1 MPSRKRPRS
10 RRAGRSRAKRSTAS
24 KRLTHQRRSG
34 KRRPIPLARLSGRSE
49 AARDRALHV
58 LAEMRKEPNLLLGR
72 AARLHGVK
80 PETVRKYFPSALKK
94 VGGRI
99 RVTKND
105 RYPETLF
112 LPDAQG
118 NSVPIRTRSSKE
130 RSEAGQYLR
139 DIGRALRGDIRALSK
154 WRGKKIA
161 GVELVTDERELAAIE
176 PALSDFSLYR
186 TFNSGGAWRI
196 SSQSAQHGAGS

>member
-1 MPSRKRPRS
+1 MPSRKRPQT
-10 RRAGRSRAKRSTAS
+10 RRARRSRARKTKSS
-24 KRLTHQRRSG
+24 VNKRLTHQGRTG
-34 KRRPIPLARLSGRSE
+34 KRHSIHLARLSERSY

-58 LAEMRKEPNLLLGR
+58 LAEMRSDPNLLLGR

-80 PETVRKYFPSALKK
+80 PDTVRKYFPSALKK
-94 VGGRI
+94 VRGRI
-99 RVTKND
+99 RATKTD

-118 NSVPIRTRSSKE
+118 NSVPIRTRSFKE
-130 RSEAGQYLR
+130 RSKAGQYLR

-161 GVELVTDERELAAIE
+161 GVELLTDERALAVIE
-176 PALSDFSLYR
+176 PALSEFSLYR
-186 TFNSGGAWRI
+186 TFNS
-196 SSQSAQHGAGS
+196 

>member
-1 MPSRKRPRS
+1 M
-10 RRAGRSRAKRSTAS
+10 
-24 KRLTHQRRSG
+24 
-34 KRRPIPLARLSGRSE
+34 

-58 LAEMRKEPNLLLGR
+58 LAEMRKDPNLLLGR
-72 AARLHGVK
+72 AAQLHGVK
-80 PETVRKYFPSALKK
+80 PDTVRKYFPSALKR

-99 RVTKND
+99 RVTKSD

-118 NSVPIRTRSSKE
+118 NSVPIRTRSFKE

-186 TFNSGGAWRI
+186 SFKS
-196 SSQSAQHGAGS
+196 

>member
-1 MPSRKRPRS
+1 MPSRKRPQT
-10 RRAGRSRAKRSTAS
+10 RRARRSRARKPTSNKSLA
-24 KRLTHQRRSG
+24 HQRHAG
-34 KRRPIPLARLSGRSE
+34 KRRPIPLARLPERSQ

-58 LAEMRKEPNLLLGR
+58 LADMRIDPDLLLGR
-72 AARLHGVK
+72 AARLRGVK
-80 PETVRKYFPSALKK
+80 PDTVRKYFSSSLKR

-112 LPDAQG
+112 LPDAHG
-118 NSVPIRTRSSKE
+118 NSVPIRTRSFKE
-130 RSEAGQYLR
+130 RSEAGHYLR
-139 DIGRALRGDIRALSK
+139 DIGRALRGDTRALSK

-161 GVELVTDERELAAIE
+161 GVELLTDERALASIE

-186 TFNSGGAWRI
+186 VFNS
-196 SSQSAQHGAGS
+196 

>member
-1 MPSRKRPRS
+1 MRNHRRRTVSRPIALS
-10 RRAGRSRAKRSTAS
+10 RLSKRST
-24 KRLTHQRRSG
+24 
-34 KRRPIPLARLSGRSE
+34 

-58 LAEMRKEPNLLLGR
+58 LAEMRKDPDLLLGH
-72 AARLHGVK
+72 AARLHRVK
-80 PETVRKYFPSALKK
+80 PDTVRKYFPLALKR

-99 RVTKND
+99 RVTKTD
-105 RYPETLF
+105 RYTETLF

-118 NSVPIRTRSSKE
+118 NSVPIRTRSFKE

-154 WRGKKIA
+154 WRGKKIG
-161 GVELVTDERELAAIE
+161 GVELLTDERALAAIE

-186 TFNSGGAWRI
+186 IFNS
-196 SSQSAQHGAGS
+196 

>member
-1 MPSRKRPRS
+1 MKYRRRRKVSRPIALS
-10 RRAGRSRAKRSTAS
+10 RLPERST
-24 KRLTHQRRSG
+24 
-34 KRRPIPLARLSGRSE
+34 

-58 LAEMRKEPNLLLGR
+58 LAEMRKDPNVLLGS

-80 PETVRKYFPSALKK
+80 PDTVRKYFPSALKR

-99 RVTKND
+99 RVTKTD

-118 NSVPIRTRSSKE
+118 NSVPVRTRSFKE

-139 DIGRALRGDIRALSK
+139 DVGRAMRGDTKALSK

-161 GVELVTDERELAAIE
+161 GVELLTDERALAAIE
-176 PALSDFSLYR
+176 PVLSDFSLYR
-186 TFNSGGAWRI
+186 SFNS
-196 SSQSAQHGAGS
+196 

>member
-1 MPSRKRPRS
+1 
-10 RRAGRSRAKRSTAS
+10 
-24 KRLTHQRRSG
+24 
-34 KRRPIPLARLSGRSE
+34 
-49 AARDRALHV
+49 
-58 LAEMRKEPNLLLGR
+58 MRKDPNLLLGR
-72 AARLHGVK
+72 AAQLHGVK
-80 PETVRKYFPSALKK
+80 PHTVRKYFPSALKR

-118 NSVPIRTRSSKE
+118 NSVPIRTRSFKE

-186 TFNSGGAWRI
+186 SFNS
-196 SSQSAQHGAGS
+196 

>member
-1 MPSRKRPRS
+1 VRY
-10 RRAGRSRAKRSTAS
+10 RR
-24 KRLTHQRRSG
+24 RRNVS
-34 KRRPIPLARLSGRSE
+34 RPIPLSKLPKRSM

-58 LAEMRKEPNLLLGR
+58 LAEMRKDPNLLVGR

-80 PETVRKYFPSALKK
+80 PDTVRKYFPSALKR

-99 RVTKND
+99 RVTKTD

-118 NSVPIRTRSSKE
+118 NSVPIRTRSFKE

-161 GVELVTDERELAAIE
+161 GVELVTNERKLAAIE

-186 TFNSGGAWRI
+186 TF
-196 SSQSAQHGAGS
+196 SS

>member
-1 MPSRKRPRS
+1 MKGQS
-10 RRAGRSRAKRSTAS
+10 RRTRHVRRTPKVKLPPGR
-24 KRLTHQRRSG
+24 LG
-34 KRRPIPLARLSGRSE
+34 KRRSIPLSKLPKRSS

-58 LAEMRKEPNLLLGR
+58 LAEMRNDPNLLLGR

-80 PETVRKYFPSALKK
+80 PDTVRKYFPSALKK
-94 VGGRI
+94 VRGRI

-105 RYPETLF
+105 RYSETLF

-118 NSVPIRTRSSKE
+118 NSVPIRTRSFKE

-161 GVELVTDERELAAIE
+161 GVELLTDERQLTAIE
-176 PALSDFSLYR
+176 PALSEFSLYR
-186 TFNSGGAWRI
+186 TFNS
-196 SSQSAQHGAGS
+196 